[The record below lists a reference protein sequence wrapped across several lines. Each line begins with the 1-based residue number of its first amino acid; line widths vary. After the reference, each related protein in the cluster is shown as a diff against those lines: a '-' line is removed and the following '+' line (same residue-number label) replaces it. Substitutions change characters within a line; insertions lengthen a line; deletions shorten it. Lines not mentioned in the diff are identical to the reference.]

1 MQLTIITTV
10 KNDVN
15 NIDRTIKSVL
25 LQNFQD
31 YEYIIIDGYS
41 NDGTSEII
49 QKYTK
54 NKKIKYFRIED
65 KNLYEGLNKGIDF
78 SNGEFISFL
87 HSGDFY
93 YNNDVLSEIFHNKN
107 LNEYSLIARNIIFFN
122 SNTINRIWKIPRKI
136 KHNFYHI
143 PHTGSFIRKN
153 IYEKNKFNIINH
165 ISADTEVLLKFFQ
178 QKHSYLVL
186 NKYVVFMQQGGLSTS
201 VKNIFKKVN
210 QDLRIIKKYFGKS
223 FFFIYLS
230 KIFFKI
236 FNRQFI
242 LRDKNCLNKKLI
254 NQKNLI
260 DEKNFTPL

>member
-15 NIDRTIKSVL
+15 NIERTIKSVL
-25 LQNFQD
+25 LQNFKD
-31 YEYIIIDGYS
+31 YEYIVIDGYS

-78 SNGEFISFL
+78 SNGEFIGFL

-93 YNNDVLSEIFHNKN
+93 YNNNVLSEIFLNKN
-107 LNEYSLIARNIIFFN
+107 LNEYSLIAGNIIFFK
-122 SNTINRIWKIPRKI
+122 SNTINRIWNIPVKN
-136 KHNFYHI
+136 KLNFYHI
-143 PHTGSFIRKN
+143 PHTGCFIRKK
-153 IYEKNKFNIINH
+153 IYEKNKFNVLNH

-178 QKHSYLVL
+178 KKNSYLVL
-186 NKYVVFMQQGGLSTS
+186 NKYIVFMQQGGLSTS

-210 QDLRIIKKYFGKS
+210 QDLRIIRKYFGKS
-223 FFFIYLS
+223 FFFVYIS
-230 KIFFKI
+230 KIFFKV

-242 LRDKNCLNKKLI
+242 FRDKNSLNKKLI
-254 NQKNLI
+254 NQKKLI